1 MVLQKFLVTMILF
14 VFTSFLAGGTQQE
27 ERDFLKIGGAV
38 RFNTILENYED
49 TNHDLDAGMKL
60 DTWFLNA
67 DAHYSGFD
75 LSFQYRF
82 YSDIK
87 NHFLHHAYVGYAINK
102 QWYTKLGVFQRP
114 FGIADFA
121 SHSWWFQIPYYMGLE
136 DAYGTGIGA
145 TYSGERIKVDV
156 AYFRQAP
163 PRGSVVD
170 NLTDNSVGNGR
181 YSYAVVPTTGIAN
194 GHRTEASI
202 RELNQWNGR
211 FCYLFRPD
219 LEFGLSVQAGGIYN
233 SVLDRYKWGVN
244 WALHTVYNPGN
255 WSVKAEAIGYNY
267 NAESD
272 GGEKLD
278 VIQMAA
284 YGSAYDVA
292 SKGNI
297 YLAGV
302 AYTFPVNRRFIT
314 SIQPYFD
321 YSIVVKAK
329 NDYHNSIHIVP
340 GVLIKSGPIYTHID
354 YAIGKNQ
361 PWLTSN
367 FGEGLGEGKSNAR
380 WNGRLNI
387 NVGYYF

>member
-1 MVLQKFLVTMILF
+1 MFFKRFSVVVLF
-14 VFTSFLAGGTQQE
+14 VFASYHIGVAQE
-27 ERDFLKIGGAV
+27 KEYIKIGGAL
-38 RFNTILENYED
+38 RFNTIVENYEES
-49 TNHDLDAGMKL
+49 NNDLDVGMKL

-75 LSFQYRF
+75 LSLQYRF

-87 NHFLHHAYVGYAINK
+87 NNFLHHAYVGYKINN

-136 DAYGTGIGA
+136 DTYGTGIG
-145 TYSGERIKVDV
+145 TSYSHNKWKVDI
-156 AYFRQAP
+156 AYFHQAP
-163 PRGSVVD
+163 PKGSVADDSAD
-170 NLTDNSVGNGR
+170 NAVGNGR
-181 YSYAVVPTTGIAN
+181 YSYAIVPTTGIAD
-194 GHRTEASI
+194 GVRTDASI

-211 FCYLFRPD
+211 VRYSLLKD
-219 LEFGLSVQAGGIYN
+219 LELGLSLQLGGIYN
-233 SVLDRYKWGVN
+233 SVSDHYKWGLN
-244 WALHTVYNPGN
+244 WALHAVYNPGRWN
-255 WSVKAEAIGYNY
+255 IKAEAIGYDF

-272 GGEKLD
+272 NGKTLD

-292 SKGNI
+292 SKGNV
-297 YLAGV
+297 YLAGI
-302 AYTFPVNRRFIT
+302 AYTFPVNKRFIT

-321 YSIVVKAK
+321 YSVVVKAK
-329 NDYHNSIHIVP
+329 SEYHNSVHIVP
-340 GVLIKSGPIYTHID
+340 GVLIKSGPIYTYID

-361 PWLTSN
+361 PWLTSY
-367 FGEGLGEGKSNAR
+367 FGQGLGEGKSDAR

-387 NVGYYF
+387 NIGYYF